1 MAVYSAWG
9 IHRTIR
15 FAKRY
20 PDSERISGMIAMP
33 VAQKMILRT
42 SDLSE
47 AVDAVSRVYCPHE
60 IEIRRGNRSDVTTF
74 EVVRGG
80 VQPIVRLMYPSAVKI
95 DAGDFPRL
103 MLMQTCVDGSATVVQ
118 GDVRASCRR
127 NQTLPLSPGLHTQ
140 MEFSGRFAQT
150 SVRLDI
156 ERLEALCARWLSFPL
171 EQPLRFELRPFSP
184 DLERAWTQAVALL
197 TWYERMDIVL
207 PPAASLAFDEF
218 MLSLVLAKHQH
229 NYSDDLNRAPGAAA
243 PRIVREAEHW
253 MRAGG
258 GDVTVSA
265 VAAKVGVSLRSLEAG
280 FRNWHKSTPSE
291 YLRNIRLQAARA
303 ELLAPTEST
312 TVTSAALGN
321 GFFHLPRFSAYYRV
335 AFNETPGQTLRRSR
349 PRRK

>member
-1 MAVYSAWG
+1 M
-9 IHRTIR
+9 IDM
-15 FAKRY
+15 
-20 PDSERISGMIAMP
+20 PD
-33 VAQKMILRT
+33 AQKMLLRT

-60 IEIRRGNRSDVTTF
+60 IEIRGSSRSDVTTL

-80 VQPIVRLMYPSAVKI
+80 AQPVIRLMYASPVRI

-103 MLMQTCVDGSATVVQ
+103 MLIQTCVDGSARVIQ

-127 NQTLPLSPGLHTQ
+127 NQTLPLSPGLRTQ
-140 MEFSGRFAQT
+140 MEFDGRFAQT

-197 TWYERMDIVL
+197 IGYERMNIIL
-207 PPAASLAFDEF
+207 PPAAALSFDEF

-229 NYSDDLNRAPGAAA
+229 NYSNDLRGTSGVAA

-258 GDVTVSA
+258 AEVTVSA
-265 VAAKVGVSLRSLEAG
+265 IAAKVGVSLRSLEAG
-280 FRNWHKSTPSE
+280 FRNWHQSTPTE
-291 YLRNIRLQAARA
+291 YLRNIRLEAARA
-303 ELLAPTEST
+303 QLLAATEAT
-312 TVTSAALGN
+312 TVTSVALGN
-321 GFFHLPRFSAYYRV
+321 GFFHLPRFSAYYRA
-335 AFNETPGQTLRRSR
+335 AFSESPGLTLRRSR
-349 PRRK
+349 LRRK

>member
-1 MAVYSAWG
+1 M
-9 IHRTIR
+9 
-15 FAKRY
+15 
-20 PDSERISGMIAMP
+20 PD
-33 VAQKMILRT
+33 AQKMLLRT

-60 IEIRRGNRSDVTTF
+60 IQIRGNSSSDITTL

-80 VQPIVRLMYPSAVKI
+80 VQPIVRLMYPSRVRI

-103 MLMQTCVDGSATVVQ
+103 MLMQTCVDGSATVIQ
-118 GDVRASCRR
+118 DNVRAGCRR

-140 MEFSGRFAQT
+140 MEFDGRFAQT

-184 DLERAWTQAVALL
+184 DLEKAWTQAVALL
-197 TWYERMDIVL
+197 IGYERMNIVL

-218 MLSLVLAKHQH
+218 MLSLVLAKHHH
-229 NYSDDLNRAPGAAA
+229 NYSADLQGAAGAAA

-258 GDVTVSA
+258 AEVTVSA
-265 VAAKVGVSLRSLEAG
+265 IAAKVGVSLRSLEAG
-280 FRNWHKSTPSE
+280 FRNWHKSTPTE
-291 YLRNIRLQAARA
+291 YLRNIRLQVARA
-303 ELLAPTEST
+303 ELLAPTQST
-312 TVTSAALGN
+312 TVTSVALGN
-321 GFFHLPRFSAYYRV
+321 GFFHLPRFSARYKV

-349 PRRK
+349 LRRK

>member
-1 MAVYSAWG
+1 
-9 IHRTIR
+9 
-15 FAKRY
+15 
-20 PDSERISGMIAMP
+20 MIDMP
-33 VAQKMILRT
+33 NAQKMLLRT

-60 IEIRRGNRSDVTTF
+60 IEIRGNSRSDITTL

-80 VQPIVRLMYPSAVKI
+80 AQPVIRLMYPSPVRI

-118 GDVRASCRR
+118 GDLRAGCRR

-156 ERLEALCARWLSFPL
+156 ERLEALCARWLNFPL

-197 TWYERMDIVL
+197 IWYERMDIVL
-207 PPAASLAFDEF
+207 PPTASLAFDEF

-229 NYSDDLNRAPGAAA
+229 NYSNDLLGASAAAA

-258 GDVTVSA
+258 AEVTVSA
-265 VAAKVGVSLRSLEAG
+265 IAAKVGVSLRSLEAG
-280 FRNWHKSTPSE
+280 FRNWHKSTPTE

-303 ELLAPTEST
+303 QLLAPTEST
-312 TVTSAALGN
+312 TVTSAALGS
-321 GFFHLPRFSAYYRV
+321 GFFHLPRFSAYYRA
-335 AFNETPGQTLRRSR
+335 AFDETPGQTLRRSR
-349 PRRK
+349 PRRR